1 MRLNVVLRYTG
12 LMLLL
17 NAGFMLVSACISL
30 FNNLDTGF
38 YPLLL
43 SFLLT
48 SVLGAFPLIFMPK
61 GEQISTKEG
70 YGIVV
75 GSWIVACLAGM
86 LPYMLWGGEFN
97 LINAWFE
104 SVSGYTTTGS
114 TILNDVEALPDGM
127 MFWRSTTHWLGGV
140 GVVMF
145 ALVVLPSSGAQ
156 NRMKLSNMELSSMA
170 KENYRYKTQKI
181 LHILLVVY
189 VGLTFAQT
197 ILLKLAGM
205 DWFDAVNNSFSTI
218 ATGGFSTKNLS
229 IAYYDN
235 VWIEIIMIFFMAVAG
250 LHFGLIFATLTGK
263 SNNVFRSEV
272 SRYYLISLLVGS
284 LIMAFSLW
292 INDVYPTFLSSF
304 RYSLFQAVSVA
315 STTGSA
321 TADTTVWPPVAVLLI
336 IFFTMQ
342 CACAGSTAGGIKCDR
357 ILLSF
362 KAIKAQILQLQ
373 HPNAII
379 RVKMN
384 GMIQDNA
391 VVNQAIL
398 FIWFY
403 LMIVAVGVL
412 LISFFGIDLTTSFG
426 ITIGSMGNVGPGL
439 GEVGSLDNYHLLPP
453 GVKFICTILM
463 LLGRL
468 ELFGFIQLFLI
479 KWWK

>member
-1 MRLNVVLRYTG
+1 MRLNVVLRYMG

-17 NAGFMLVSACISL
+17 NAGFMLLSACISL
-30 FNNLDTGF
+30 FNNFDTGF

-48 SVLGAFPLIFMPK
+48 SVLGVFPLIFVPK

-75 GSWIVACLAGM
+75 GSWLAACMAGM
-86 LPYMLWGGEFN
+86 MPYMLWGGEFS

-114 TILNDVEALPDGM
+114 TILNDVEALPNGM
-127 MFWRSTTHWLGGV
+127 MFWRSATHWLGGV

-145 ALVVLPSSGAQ
+145 ALVVLPASGAQ
-156 NRMKLSNMELSSMA
+156 NKMKLSHMELSSMA
-170 KENYRYKTQKI
+170 KDNYRYKTQKI

-189 VGLTFAQT
+189 VGLTFVQT
-197 ILLKLAGM
+197 VLLRIAGM

-218 ATGGFSTKNLS
+218 ATGGFST
-229 IAYYDN
+229 D
-235 VWIEIIMIFFMAVAG
+235 
-250 LHFGLIFATLTGK
+250 
-263 SNNVFRSEV
+263 
-272 SRYYLISLLVGS
+272 
-284 LIMAFSLW
+284 
-292 INDVYPTFLSSF
+292 SS
-304 RYSLFQAVSVA
+304 
-315 STTGSA
+315 
-321 TADTTVWPPVAVLLI
+321 VWPGLAIMMI
-336 IFFTMQ
+336 ILFSMQ

-357 ILLSF
+357 VLLSF

-384 GMIQDNA
+384 GMIQDNNIVNRA
-391 VVNQAIL
+391 VL
-398 FIWFY
+398 FIFFY
-403 LMIVAVGVL
+403 IMFVVAGVIIITMFGVDLM
-412 LISFFGIDLTTSFG
+412 TSFG
-426 ITIGSMGNVGPGL
+426 VTIASMGNVGPGL
-439 GEVGSLDNYHLLPP
+439 GEVGSLDNYHMLPA
-453 GVKFICTILM
+453 GVKFICTVLM

>member
-235 VWIEIIMIFFMAVAG
+235 VRIEIIMIFFM
-250 LHFGLIFATLTGK
+250 
-263 SNNVFRSEV
+263 
-272 SRYYLISLLVGS
+272 
-284 LIMAFSLW
+284 
-292 INDVYPTFLSSF
+292 
-304 RYSLFQAVSVA
+304 
-315 STTGSA
+315 
-321 TADTTVWPPVAVLLI
+321 
-336 IFFTMQ
+336 
-342 CACAGSTAGGIKCDR
+342 
-357 ILLSF
+357 
-362 KAIKAQILQLQ
+362 
-373 HPNAII
+373 
-379 RVKMN
+379 
-384 GMIQDNA
+384 
-391 VVNQAIL
+391 
-398 FIWFY
+398 
-403 LMIVAVGVL
+403 
-412 LISFFGIDLTTSFG
+412 
-426 ITIGSMGNVGPGL
+426 
-439 GEVGSLDNYHLLPP
+439 
-453 GVKFICTILM
+453 
-463 LLGRL
+463 
-468 ELFGFIQLFLI
+468 
-479 KWWK
+479 